1 MWFLS
6 YFVKKWLMK
15 ALLCFFA
22 FTFLLSLFCFHFF
35 AFTFLLSLF
44 CFICV
49 TCHASR
55 WGRVLHKLFWIF
67 KVIFC
72 CFYVF
77 TAKSGHPLDKFNLPG
92 NQWVERFSRIWINR
106 VHLVH
111 NFRFHPNGYF
121 GNLWSMHWSWEVSTV
136 CICWLLVCLN
146 GVVCLSLNWDVAVLW
161 VCLITAILSTC
172 PDYIIMERIVNMG
185 YSTFIYLYF
194 LFWD

>member
-1 MWFLS
+1 
-6 YFVKKWLMK
+6 MK

-22 FTFLLSLFCFHFF
+22 FTKPYLRDLPCKQVEKNFTNCLEFLRQFY
-35 AFTFLLSLF
+35 
-44 CFICV
+44 
-49 TCHASR
+49 
-55 WGRVLHKLFWIF
+55 
-67 KVIFC
+67 

-77 TAKSGHPLDKFNLPG
+77 AAKSGHPLDEFNLPG

-111 NFRFHPNGYF
+111 HFRFHPNGNF

-146 GVVCLSLNWDVAVLW
+146 GVVCLSLNWDVPVFW
-161 VCLITAILSTC
+161 VCLITAILLTC

-185 YSTFIYLYF
+185 YSTFIFYF
-194 LFWD
+194 AISRKYDVVEIVHVNLTLLKVCMC